1 MIKKYSTNCTG
12 KKGKYIDYENL
23 LFKYINDSN
32 YSYFI
37 NKYFTNLLF

>member
-1 MIKKYSTNCTG
+1 MEKHINYK
-12 KKGKYIDYENL
+12 DL
-23 LFKYINDSN
+23 LFKYISDGN